1 MTDFENNLQNVIRIV
16 EEKLR
21 RESLLKREAQQCL
34 DYFWQEVEQERQ
46 LLFEALAYLNDDIH
60 SLSPNVEKM
69 QTDLQRLRDYIAY
82 KVDHSDEE
90 KDHFKMK
97 SQSTEKSH
105 LTSFNHSSSSPEKSR
120 INAYDSS
127 TYQLLLGNG
136 GINNTNISTSECTSM
151 AIRVLE
157 SEGEAEL
164 LRVEMFDL
172 KLKLEELTNFQEK
185 SRIEN
190 ESETTNL
197 LKIGGNFNLL

>member
-1 MTDFENNLQNVIRIV
+1 MTDLENNLEDVIRIV
-16 EEKLR
+16 EEKLK

-69 QTDLQRLRDYIAY
+69 QSDLQRLRDYIAY

-97 SQSTEKSH
+97 SQSTEKAQ
-105 LTSFNHSSSSPEKSR
+105 LTSHTHSSSSPGKSR

-127 TYQLLLGNG
+127 TYQLLLGKG
-136 GINNTNISTSECTSM
+136 DINNNISTSECTSM

-157 SEGEAEL
+157 SEEEAEL

-185 SRIEN
+185 SRIEK
-190 ESETTNL
+190 EAETTNL
-197 LKIGGNFNLL
+197 LGIAGNFN